1 MESNIIVELNLIQLI
16 HYADYF
22 VMTISDLLKSFPQ
35 NTAVYSATGYN
46 IVSLWNGYPCFQTQE
61 LEGGP
66 GNYENLYKIA
76 KEGVRAHTSS

>member
-46 IVSLWNGYPCFQTQE
+46 IVSL
-61 LEGGP
+61 
-66 GNYENLYKIA
+66 
-76 KEGVRAHTSS
+76 